1 MEPLLPTTNNNYPCP
16 SLLLRIVVADSPS
29 HRNLTLP
36 QPNYFNFTHSKIV
49 SSFIDITRT
58 TATFSRDHSLVFVV
72 LLATNE
78 STQDTT
84 LIERQ
89 ESVLGAIADTFGQEL
104 FDARQKDGLH
114 CPLENNK
121 PEQEQSTANGTTHDG
136 QESTQINGTKI
147 EIAEDR
153 EVYNGRTP
161 CKGEVHYIRVPGQTQ
176 LQPVISVHNVHI
188 LIEPIVNY
196 TQPSESPATTATAT
210 DPVTLALD
218 ALYSSRPSFVL
229 PIDGFQVMR
238 DVYHLVDLANAHD
251 TLLSDKGQLCEIAT
265 TATAPT
271 SAAESK
277 LMNERDQ
284 HCWKSVRHAVE
295 VIEEGVRRYGYVIPF
310 LSSLFHS
317 GALLSLSRY
326 RTTC

>member
-1 MEPLLPTTNNNYPCP
+1 M
-16 SLLLRIVVADSPS
+16 
-29 HRNLTLP
+29 
-36 QPNYFNFTHSKIV
+36 
-49 SSFIDITRT
+49 
-58 TATFSRDHSLVFVV
+58 
-72 LLATNE
+72 
-78 STQDTT
+78 
-84 LIERQ
+84 IERQ
-89 ESVLGAIADTFGQEL
+89 ESVLGAIADSFGQEL
-104 FDARQKDGLH
+104 FDARQKDALH
-114 CPLENNK
+114 CPLENSK
-121 PEQEQSTANGTTHDG
+121 SEQQQSTANGTTHDG
-136 QESTQINGTKI
+136 QESTQINGTKA
-147 EIAEDR
+147 ETAEDR
-153 EVYNGRTP
+153 EIYDGRTP

-176 LQPVISVHNVHI
+176 LQPVISVHNVHT

-196 TQPSESPATTATAT
+196 TQPSESPAMPATAT

-251 TLLSDKGQLCEIAT
+251 DLLSDKGQLCEIAT

-295 VIEEGVRRYGYVIPF
+295 VIEEAVRRYGYVIPF
-310 LSSLFHS
+310 LSSLLHS
-317 GALLSLSRY
+317 GAELSLARY